1 MSTDCI
7 TDDPGATLT
16 IQNVVASAALGQEID
31 LESVALD
38 LNNVDFD
45 PEQFPGLI
53 YRPETAE
60 ATCLIFRSGK
70 ISCTGGGSVEVAHE
84 TIQTAMEAFR
94 ELGIEVSEVNVTVQ
108 NVVLDADL
116 GETLNLEAIAIGFG
130 LEDVEYEPEQFPGLV
145 YRLGDPDVV
154 ALLFGSG
161 KMVITGTKTRDEAEE
176 ALEAIVDRLNELA
189 LLS

>member
-94 ELGIEVSEVNVTVQ
+94 ELGIEVSEVDVTVQ

>member
-38 LNNVDFD
+38 LNNADFD

-94 ELGIEVSEVNVTVQ
+94 ELGIEISEVDVTVQ

>member
-70 ISCTGGGSVEVAHE
+70 ISCTGGGSIEVAHE

-94 ELGIEVSEVNVTVQ
+94 ELGIEISEVDVTVQ